1 MYIRSDILSYT
12 GTDAQLVL
20 NIVNKNYYTN
30 VDTTNVYESVR
41 LVRYKISTGE
51 LKMES
56 LSSSSISR

>member
-1 MYIRSDILSYT
+1 MYIRSDILSYA

-56 LSSSSISR
+56 ISSSSISR